1 MTMYPCVEWRHQLLQ
16 GALNL
21 HVFASSQDCLAEAG
35 GFHKFEVKENPMF
48 HGLTHEVIYAAART
62 TATFIGLDVSEK
74 QCTGTAFGINVEGT
88 TVLVT
93 NRHMV
98 DFNFGRTDGKYV
110 GYELAHLICETRA
123 RDAADGS
130 PGAVRSLQVPMSH
143 NEILFDANP
152 LNDVAVVFNVQS
164 ANLDGSDDREWG
176 YSFNLSDVATEDELR
191 RDLHPFDF
199 LAIPGFPDGFDK
211 AGMRAIIR
219 AGTIACD
226 PRFEYSFAS
235 QDKGAILVFDGFSFS
250 GSSGSPVIAV
260 PKSPPTNV
268 DPHIGNRFRRLLLV
282 GVNAGH
288 ITTATMQH
296 AGLSYFVRSSVIRRI
311 IDARLTRQ

>member
-1 MTMYPCVEWRHQLLQ
+1 M
-16 GALNL
+16 
-21 HVFASSQDCLAEAG
+21 AEAG
-35 GFHKFEVKENPMF
+35 GFHKSEVKESPMF
-48 HGLTHEVIYAAART
+48 HGLTHEAIYAAART
-62 TATFIGLDVSEK
+62 TATFIGSDGSEK
-74 QCTGTAFGINVEGT
+74 QGTGTAFGINVEGT

-98 DFNFGRTDGKYV
+98 DLNFGRTDGKYV
-110 GYELAHLICETRA
+110 GYKLEHLVCETRA
-123 RDAADGS
+123 RDAADGT
-130 PGAVRSLQVPMSH
+130 PGAVRSLHVPMSH
-143 NEILFDANP
+143 NEILFDPNP
-152 LNDVAVVFNVQS
+152 LNDVAVIFDIQT

-176 YSFNLSDVATEDELR
+176 YSFNLGDVATDEELR
-191 RDLHPFDF
+191 NDLHPFDF

-235 QDKGAILVFDGFSFS
+235 QDKGEILVFDGFSFS

-260 PKSPPTNV
+260 PKVPPTNI
-268 DPHIGNRFRRLLLV
+268 DPQPGNHFRRLLLV

-288 ITTATMQH
+288 ITTAAMQH

-311 IDARLTRQ
+311 IDARRAGQ